1 MVVDVVFFFKQKTAY
16 EMRISDWSSDVCSS
30 DLHLEAAADRARGT
44 GRDACAR
51 APGHRPRRH
60 RPERRAVRVVLGAGG
75 RAPDEQHRRLRHGAP
90 DRGEDGRPLP
100 RLVRVADARAPRLP
114 AGREGVTHEEPCAY
128 CDFIGPFVSAEQP
141 VRDFHR
147 MWHDYIRTLNRAFGP
162 LIAAFNA
169 LAEATAD
176 AKAPP
181 VKDTYRLAGPTKG
194 DST

>member
-1 MVVDVVFFFKQKTAY
+1 MLCIFFL
-16 EMRISDWSSDVCSS
+16 MIR
-30 DLHLEAAADRARGT
+30 
-44 GRDACAR
+44 
-51 APGHRPRRH
+51 RPPRSTRTDT
-60 RPERRAVRVVLGAGG
+60 LF
-75 RAPDEQHRRLRHGAP
+75 PDTT
-90 DRGEDGRPLP
+90 
-100 RLVRVADARAPRLP
+100 LVRSDARAPRLP

-181 VKDTYRLAGPTKG
+181 VKDTYRLAGPTQG
-194 DST
+194 DSTLRWQSSPPPL